1 MRTLLEKFKNDNLL
15 EKLEDK
21 LKEPNIFSI
30 LKMESY
36 EIRHSNFIAW
46 LLDPNESHNLGHS
59 FLKPFLED
67 IFSENKVDFIKN
79 YYIDEYISKIEL
91 QNIKILRE
99 YYNIDLLV
107 ISDEFVI
114 CIENKIFA
122 QEHSDQLSKYTK
134 TLEEVFK
141 DKKHIFIF
149 LTPLG
154 NSAKKEENS
163 NIYISYSYRKI
174 KKNIEAIIDNND
186 KIDQKVRFYIEDY
199 LSNLGKNI
207 MNDSEEIKLVQEI
220 YKKHKKALDFIF
232 KKKEDLIS
240 KIISESVKEKGY
252 VLGTQSKGY
261 CKFLKV
267 TIKEIIEN
275 KNNTWTSSE
284 SFAFEIDYS
293 NNTPKFKVVVLVSNE
308 KIRKILSDILEK
320 IEGINENRN
329 KTFRIHYTDTT
340 SIANFSDE
348 KYILNDDLVKTEI
361 HSLLNKNEELIK
373 KIEMAILG
381 RKDDFINL

>member
-91 QNIKILRE
+91 QNIKIFRE

-207 MNDSEEIKLVQEI
+207 MNDSE
-220 YKKHKKALDFIF
+220 
-232 KKKEDLIS
+232 
-240 KIISESVKEKGY
+240 
-252 VLGTQSKGY
+252 
-261 CKFLKV
+261 
-267 TIKEIIEN
+267 
-275 KNNTWTSSE
+275 
-284 SFAFEIDYS
+284 
-293 NNTPKFKVVVLVSNE
+293 
-308 KIRKILSDILEK
+308 
-320 IEGINENRN
+320 
-329 KTFRIHYTDTT
+329 
-340 SIANFSDE
+340 
-348 KYILNDDLVKTEI
+348 
-361 HSLLNKNEELIK
+361 
-373 KIEMAILG
+373 
-381 RKDDFINL
+381 